1 MSSQRNHVISCR
13 VTEKLRL
20 SLWTLWLFELA
31 PVQLFEQLT
40 VTMRSS
46 RWVWWRAWP
55 PKQQL
60 SCEIKGNGEK
70 DFLWFS
76 ISFVQNY
83 LCGSPKV
90 AFFNPKPSLA
100 SERRRG
106 EEEVEEDTSIPVSN
120 NHSWKTLSISRKY
133 LCAFFQIF
141 LHPHISLSA
150 QKHVTFT
157 MGGNLMGIA
166 SKYNG
171 NCLRM
176 KNLELP
182 DCHSATPYILPTSK
196 RFVAKISN
204 FLHFLA
210 FDAKIV

>member
-1 MSSQRNHVISCR
+1 MVIL
-13 VTEKLRL
+13 V
-20 SLWTLWLFELA
+20 F
-31 PVQLFEQLT
+31 
-40 VTMRSS
+40 
-46 RWVWWRAWP
+46 
-55 PKQQL
+55 
-60 SCEIKGNGEK
+60 
-70 DFLWFS
+70 
-76 ISFVQNY
+76 SFVQNY
-83 LCGSPKV
+83 FCGSPDAKKLPIL
-90 AFFNPKPSLA
+90 NPNPSLA

-120 NHSWKTLSISRKY
+120 NQSLKNSFHFEKISLCILSNLSPSSY
-133 LCAFFQIF
+133 FSLCAEACD
-141 LHPHISLSA
+141 LYD
-150 QKHVTFT
+150 
-157 MGGNLMGIA
+157 GGNLMGIA

-182 DCHSATPYILPTSK
+182 DCHSATPYILPTSN